1 MNLLG
6 MLFYIFAVVGMF
18 LYGGKIRKGMDIF
31 TEDSSIPVNYHLM
44 NFNDF
49 ISSFITL
56 FALMVVNNWYVIVK
70 MDVEAVGNNNFY
82 RLFFILFWYFTVVI
96 GINLVVAYVLDM
108 YSSIERLEKE
118 RNETLRTLDKEMKG

>member
-1 MNLLG
+1 
-6 MLFYIFAVVGMF
+6 
-18 LYGGKIRKGMDIF
+18 
-31 TEDSSIPVNYHLM
+31 M

-56 FALMVVNNWYVIVK
+56 FALMVVNNWFVIVK
-70 MDVEAVGNNNFY
+70 MDVEAVNNQTYLRF
-82 RLFFILFWYFTVVI
+82 FFILFWYFSVVI

-118 RNETLRTLDKEMKG
+118 RNETLKTLDQEIKGNNKNNT